1 MRVGTLTQQALSGM
15 RWSAAAQFVG
25 QGFQYGVLITL
36 AHLLPPSAFGA
47 VATATIVVGLLALLN
62 ELGLA
67 AALIQRT
74 DLREGH
80 LNAAF
85 WCALAAGLVLWL
97 AVALSAGAIAGF
109 FSNPEVAP
117 LLVGLALGFPLV
129 ALGTVPKAMLEKTLQ
144 FKAIALADTTSAI
157 VNGTAAL
164 TAAWAGWGA
173 WSLVVGTLAG
183 YAVQTTAVWG
193 LYRRLPGWRFSR
205 LEAGELF
212 GFSAKVLGSRL
223 LGYFAANIDYIIIG
237 RMLGPAALGAYSLA
251 YKLVTWPMMKISH
264 VALRVLFPAFAR
276 VQHDDAALQRNYMR
290 FTGTLALVVFPLLA
304 ALAVLAPEAVPLLFG
319 PQWQAAVFPTQ
330 VLCGVGAF
338 KALVCSIGT
347 IFLSKGRP
355 DIELKL
361 NLFGAVKL
369 VPFLLVGVQ
378 WGLEGVALA
387 LLASSLTGAPLQQ
400 YFANRLI
407 GLPTKTYLAA
417 LSVPTLATIAL
428 GAMLL
433 AYRWAGLQYGL
444 ASWQLLAGA
453 VPLAAATYMAAIS
466 ALGCDWRAIVRQ
478 VAGRPEPK
486 AS

>member
-1 MRVGTLTQQALSGM
+1 MASLTQQALSGM
-15 RWSAAAQFVG
+15 RWSALAQFVG

-47 VATATIVVGLLALLN
+47 VATAGIVVGLLALLN

-67 AALIQRT
+67 AALIQRP
-74 DLREGH
+74 DLRPGH

-85 WCALAAGLVLWL
+85 WCALGVGLALWGMVAAAAGP
-97 AVALSAGAIAGF
+97 IAGF
-109 FSNPEVAP
+109 FNNAEVAP

-129 ALGTVPKAMLEKTLQ
+129 ALGTVPKAMLEKALK
-144 FKAIALADTTSAI
+144 FKAIAGADTASAI
-157 VNGTAAL
+157 VNGLAAL

-183 YAVQTTAVWG
+183 YAVQTTALWALHRRPVG
-193 LYRRLPGWRFSR
+193 LLFSR
-205 LEAGELF
+205 TEVAELF

-276 VQHDDAALQRNYMR
+276 VQHDDAAMQRNYMR
-290 FTGTLALVVFPLLA
+290 FTGTLALIIFPLLA
-304 ALAVLAPEAVPLLFG
+304 GLAVLAPEAVPLLFG
-319 PQWQAAVFPTQ
+319 PQWGAAVFPTQ

-338 KALVCSIGT
+338 KALVCSVGT
-347 IFLSKGRP
+347 IFVSKGRP

-369 VPFLLVGVQ
+369 VPFLLIGVH
-378 WGLEGVALA
+378 WGLNGVAIA
-387 LLASSLTGAPLQQ
+387 LLLSSLTGAPLQQ
-400 YFANRLI
+400 YFANRLL
-407 GLPTKTYLAA
+407 GLPAKTYMASLTVPTVATAA
-417 LSVPTLATIAL
+417 LAV
-428 GAMLL
+428 MLL
-433 AYRWAGLQYGL
+433 AYRWAGLSWGL
-444 ASWQLLAGA
+444 ADWQLLAGA
-453 VPLAAATYMAAIS
+453 VPLAAATYLGAIT
-466 ALGCDWRAIVRQ
+466 ALGCDWRSLLRQ

-486 AS
+486 VS